1 MNDDFLIKSGTTTL
15 KNLPVHLEH
24 MQSTGN
30 YQFYFKP
37 QKIWKFEDVTIYI
50 NGYILPG
57 INIFESFSSFKQ
69 HELVYQLYKTYKW
82 DFISHIKGF
91 FCIIIVIRD
100 TIKIFTDQLGL
111 FKLFYK
117 EQNGKFSCSNSVKL
131 LSACYDNLNYNP
143 VMMAVKS
150 LLNHEINGNTIFKDL
165 HYTQPATEIT
175 LENGS
180 IRFNTYFNYGTLI
193 KNEPENKSYQYF
205 ASCLKEMVNQY
216 NTYLRPERSVVSLT
230 GGKDSRTVLSAL
242 MSNDISPVGITYGT
256 PDSRDAVY
264 SKLLSA
270 KAGIEHYIFNP
281 DKSVEWFEDTAI
293 KIIGTGNPL
302 INIHRGHRY
311 NAFLEMSE
319 RIGKNI
325 AYYGGYMG
333 GEFLMGV
340 YYDNLIFTNYLT
352 NQWEKKPAKNKEI
365 QNLLAVYFFQ
375 NDSIDAKSIRE
386 ELSRLRALN
395 LSANKV
401 QRQFHG
407 LFEIGIQ
414 HHSQDLF
421 LLYRCNNYPLA
432 VFLDLDFIHELF
444 SSNYSFIYRNNK
456 TKNLFRR
463 YDLYEF
469 NLNVQ
474 HILYPLFDA
483 IPFAKRGSYN
493 TKEFLKGKLYWS
505 LVKSWRYLSE
515 EKKYPPSFGYNNEYR
530 LFLIKWLN
538 EIRLDKASNI
548 HAVYNIH
555 EAIKSISNS
564 PILTAEKQLL
574 AYSFIVMHYLQLK
587 YMQK

>member
-117 EQNGKFSCSNSVKL
+117 NQNGKFSCSNSVRL
-131 LSACYDNLNYNP
+131 LSACYDGLKYNP

-150 LLNHEINGNTIFKDL
+150 LLNHEINGNTVFKGI

-175 LENGS
+175 LEKGA
-180 IRFNTYFNYGTLI
+180 IRFNTYFNYRSLL
-193 KNEPENKSYQYF
+193 KNEPENKSYQYY
-205 ASCLKEMVNQY
+205 ASCLKEIIRQY
-216 NTYLRPERSVVSLT
+216 NSYLNPGRSVVSLT
-230 GGKDSRTVLSAL
+230 GGKDSRTVLCAL
-242 MSNDISPVGITYGT
+242 MSNDICPVGITYGS
-256 PDSRDAVY
+256 PDSKDAVY

-270 KAGIEHYIFNP
+270 KSTIEHYIFNP
-281 DKSVEWFEDTAI
+281 AKSVAWFDDIAT
-293 KIIGTGNPL
+293 KIIGTDNPL
-302 INIHRGHRY
+302 ISIHRAHRY
-311 NAFLEMSE
+311 NAFLE
-319 RIGKNI
+319 IGIMIGENI

-340 YYDNLIFTNYLT
+340 YYDNLIFTDFVT
-352 NQWEKKPAKNKEI
+352 KQWEKKPSKNKEI
-365 QNLLAVYFFQ
+365 QNLLAACFFQ
-375 NDSIDAKSIRE
+375 NDPIDTKSIRE
-386 ELSRLRALN
+386 ELSRLQALN
-395 LSANKV
+395 FSVNKV

-421 LLYRCNNYPLA
+421 LLYRCHNYPLA
-432 VFLDLDFIHELF
+432 VFLDLDFIQELF

-456 TKNLFRR
+456 TKNLFKR

-474 HILYPLFDA
+474 HLLYPLFDE

-515 EKKYPPSFGYNNEYR
+515 EKKYPPSFSYNNEYK

-538 EIRLDKASNI
+538 EIRLDKTSEI
-548 HAVYNIH
+548 HAIYDIPGALK
-555 EAIKSISNS
+555 AISIS
-564 PILTAEKQLL
+564 PVLTTEQQLL
-574 AYSFIVMHYLQLK
+574 PYSFIVMHYLQLK
-587 YMQK
+587 YLQK